1 MKKSTSEP
9 VIYTKE
15 SLQQEQRRLKLII
28 KQQEADL
35 RQRVQKL
42 PGELLYAG
50 VDAVLPTVLTGKIS
64 NKILTAGKNFVNN
77 SIAKKTSG
85 NTSRLVTAA
94 KQAGV
99 FTLIKIAYN
108 AFIKKERGS

>member
-1 MKKSTSEP
+1 MMKPNKADT
-9 VIYTKE
+9 VIHTKE
-15 SLQQEQRRLKLII
+15 NLQQEQRRLKGII

-50 VDAVLPTVLTGKIS
+50 VDSVLPAVLTGTIS
-64 NKILTAGKNFVNN
+64 NKILTAGKNFVNK
-77 SIAKKTSG
+77 SVIKKASG

-99 FTLIKIAYN
+99 FTLLKIAYN
-108 AFIKKERGS
+108 AFIKKKV

>member
-1 MKKSTSEP
+1 MKKSRSEP

-42 PGELLYAG
+42 PGEVLYAG
-50 VDAVLPTVLTGKIS
+50 VDAVLPAVLTGKIS
-64 NKILTAGKNFVNN
+64 NKILTAGKNFVNKT
-77 SIAKKTSG
+77 IIKKD
-85 NTSRLVTAA
+85 
-94 KQAGV
+94 KWQYFQAGYGGK
-99 FTLIKIAYN
+99 TGRYICTA
-108 AFIKKERGS
+108 